1 VESSESCDSESS
13 TEPEEDVVVGEDG
26 NLEDGLN
33 FEWYR
38 DQNRQRSTQHKHQVS
53 YKENL
58 SDDDGIKRS
67 RKRAKG
73 SGSSPAA
80 NNIKN
85 LNCRVGDL
93 RAGSGEMP
101 EHNHREQLHTWDIW
115 RVHARRAGLDS
126 TRAHLLVASCHVG
139 VDEEGFQE
147 KRAREMV
154 HEDDLVAMMLSPESR
169 TPKRSRP
176 ERLSTTTLGHMGG
189 LVQSFGGGYFLKKGN
204 LVILMLKLRV
214 FLTFLSFRVTC
225 CAHVVFF
232 IQNDGT
238 N

>member
-38 DQNRQRSTQHKHQVS
+38 DQNRQRSTQHKQQVS

-73 SGSSPAA
+73 SGSLHAA

-85 LNCRVGDL
+85 LNCRVDNL
-93 RAGSGEMP
+93 RAGFGEMP
-101 EHNHREQLHTWDIW
+101 EHNHREQLHTWDIS

-139 VDEEGFQE
+139 VDEEGFQD

-154 HEDDLVAMMLSPESR
+154 HEDDLVATTLSPESR
-169 TPKRSRP
+169 TPEGSRP
-176 ERLSTTTLGHMGG
+176 ERPSTTTLGHIGG
-189 LVQSFGGGYFLKKGN
+189 LVQSFGGGFFSQEGKFSNFNVKIKG
-204 LVILMLKLRV
+204 I
-214 FLTFLSFRVTC
+214 FD
-225 CAHVVFF
+225 FF
-232 IQNDGT
+232 VL
-238 N
+238 